1 MSKEKKLRD
10 GKKHRR
16 RRKKKLSLAEAL
28 DAAPKQKLQKRSR
41 NKRSKKSKKKDP
53 NDIDSMTYAELE
65 DYFNAWNRQ
74 QTTGLTID
82 ELTLNVNTLVTT
94 NFVLTTLDLNIDECK
109 MMRIEKIRKL
119 DSLKNILKKLT

>member
-1 MSKEKKLRD
+1 
-10 GKKHRR
+10 
-16 RRKKKLSLAEAL
+16 
-28 DAAPKQKLQKRSR
+28 
-41 NKRSKKSKKKDP
+41 
-53 NDIDSMTYAELE
+53 MTYAELE